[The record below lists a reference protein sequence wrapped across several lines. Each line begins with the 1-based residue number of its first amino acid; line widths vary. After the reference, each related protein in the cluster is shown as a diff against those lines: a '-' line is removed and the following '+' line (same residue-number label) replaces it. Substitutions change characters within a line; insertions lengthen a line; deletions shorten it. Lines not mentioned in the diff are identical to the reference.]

1 MGRER
6 QGKEQVQTKKDEK
19 MKDNLQNISDLIGAL
34 AEDIEEIKKILVTK
48 DASDKN
54 EAVKRLASDLEPVI
68 RFFGGSTPE
77 NINGIFGSKETIE
90 NCKRSLGEEMIVSLQ
105 VYTDANDKNMR
116 ERGIPT
122 TKDLL
127 YKILEVL
134 TDHVEKDRRI
144 PEKEQQK
151 QDFARKL
158 WRAIRPG
165 RAISGIRRLWDKV
178 PDGWYKNPYAW
189 AGIIFTLVFFA
200 LFAASWVRWHEYRE
214 ENRRLRTVADKYK
227 VTTIML
233 NELYPELAVTV
244 GAYEKLVETVGV
256 DSTLT
261 VFNRQLEKVRNEE
274 NESKQ

>member
-1 MGRER
+1 
-6 QGKEQVQTKKDEK
+6 

-105 VYTDANDKNMR
+105 VYTDANDKDMR
-116 ERGIPT
+116 KRGIPT

-127 YKILEVL
+127 CKILEML
-134 TDHVEKDRRI
+134 TDHVEKDKRI
-144 PEKEQQK
+144 SEKVQQS
-151 QDFARKL
+151 QGFGAKL
-158 WRAIRPG
+158 WQAIRPD
-165 RAISGIRRLWDKV
+165 RVTRGIRRLWDRL

-189 AGIIFTLVFFA
+189 TGIISTLVFFA
-200 LFAASWVRWHEYRE
+200 LFAASLMRWHEYRE
-214 ENRRLRTVADKYK
+214 ENRRLRTVADKYQ
-227 VTTIML
+227 VTTLML

-261 VFNRQLEKVRNEE
+261 VFRRQLKLVQEASNNKN
-274 NESKQ
+274 K

>member
-1 MGRER
+1 
-6 QGKEQVQTKKDEK
+6 
-19 MKDNLQNISDLIGAL
+19 MKDNLQNLSDLIGAL
-34 AEDIEEIKKILVTK
+34 AEDIEEIKKILVAK
-48 DASDKN
+48 DASDKD
-54 EAVKRLASDLEPVI
+54 EAVKRLSSDLEPVI

-77 NINGIFGSKETIE
+77 NISDIFRSKETIE
-90 NCKRSLGEEMIVSLQ
+90 AYKKSLGGEMIVSLQ
-105 VYTDANDKNMR
+105 EYTDANDKNMR

-134 TDHVEKDRRI
+134 TDHVKQDKRISEKA
-144 PEKEQQK
+144 QQK
-151 QDFARKL
+151 QGFTRKL
-158 WRAIRPG
+158 CQATHFYKVT
-165 RAISGIRRLWDKV
+165 SGIRRLWDKV

-189 AGIIFTLVFFA
+189 AGIVSILVFFA
-200 LFAASWVRWHEYRE
+200 LSAASWVQWHEYRE
-214 ENRRLRTVADKYK
+214 ENRLLKTVADKYK

-261 VFNRQLEKVRNEE
+261 VFNWQLEKVRNEE

>member
-1 MGRER
+1 
-6 QGKEQVQTKKDEK
+6 

-34 AEDIEEIKKILVTK
+34 AEDIEEIKKILGAK
-48 DASDKN
+48 DASDKD
-54 EAVKRLASDLEPVI
+54 EAVKRLAVKLEPVI